1 MTQEPASPRV
11 TVRRGAHHANYD
23 RHAMLHILRAGHV
36 AHVGVNTPDGPLVL
50 PMAYGITDETMY
62 LHGALA
68 NSLLKA
74 GAGTEVC
81 ATVTL
86 LDGLVFAKTPFNH
99 SMNYRCVVV
108 RGAARAV
115 TDEAERLDA
124 LRIISDH
131 VVANWDTARPPNASE
146 LRATRVIA
154 LPLAEMSAKTGEGM
168 PTNDEIDADA
178 PYWTGVV
185 PLVAQWGEPVTAP
198 DSGAPI
204 PAPIAGL
211 AGTRISPSQG

>member
-1 MTQEPASPRV
+1 MSHEPASPRV

-23 RHAMLHILRAGHV
+23 RDVMRRILREGHV
-36 AHVGVNTPDGPLVL
+36 AHVGVNTPEGPLVL
-50 PMAYGITDETMY
+50 PMAYGITENTMY

-108 RGAARAV
+108 RGEARTV
-115 TDEAERLDA
+115 DDETERLEA
-124 LRIISDH
+124 LHIISDH
-131 VVANWDTARPPNASE
+131 VVSNWETTRPPNASE

-154 LPLAEMSAKTGEGM
+154 LPLDEMSAKIGEGM
-168 PTNDEIDADA
+168 PTNE
-178 PYWTGVV
+178 
-185 PLVAQWGEPVTAP
+185 
-198 DSGAPI
+198 
-204 PAPIAGL
+204 
-211 AGTRISPSQG
+211 RR

>member
-1 MTQEPASPRV
+1 MSHEPASPRV
-11 TVRRGAHHANYD
+11 TVRRGTHHANYD
-23 RHAMLHILRAGHV
+23 RDAMRRILREGHV

-50 PMAYGITDETMY
+50 PMAYGITENTMY

-115 TDEAERLDA
+115 DNETERLEA

-131 VVANWDTARPPNASE
+131 VVANWDTTRPPNASE

-154 LPLAEMSAKTGEGM
+154 LPLDEMSAKTGDGM
-168 PTNDEIDADA
+168 PTNDEIDSGA
-178 PYWTGVV
+178 PYWTGIV
-185 PLVAQWGEPVTAP
+185 PLVAHWGEPVTAP
-198 DSGAPI
+198 DSGAAT
-204 PAPIAGL
+204 PAAIAGL
-211 AGTRISPSQG
+211 AGTRISPSRG

>member
-1 MTQEPASPRV
+1 MSNEPASPRV
-11 TVRRGAHHANYD
+11 TVRRGAHHADYD
-23 RHAMLHILRAGHV
+23 RDVMRRILREGHV
-36 AHVGVNTPDGPLVL
+36 AHVGVNTPEGPLVL
-50 PMAYGITDETMY
+50 PMAYGITDDTMY

-74 GAGTEVC
+74 GAGTEICV
-81 ATVTL
+81 TVTL

-108 RGAARAV
+108 RGEARAV
-115 TDEAERLDA
+115 TDETERLDA

-154 LPLAEMSAKTGEGM
+154 LPLAEMSAKIGEGM
-168 PTNDEIDADA
+168 PTNDESDSGA

-198 DSGAPI
+198 DSGAPV
-204 PAPIAGL
+204 PPSIAGL

>member
-1 MTQEPASPRV
+1 MTNNPASPRV
-11 TVRRGAHHANYD
+11 TVRRGAHHADYD
-23 RHAMLHILRAGHV
+23 RGAMLQILRDGHV
-36 AHVGVNTPDGPLVL
+36 AHVGVDTPEGPLVL
-50 PMAYGITDETMY
+50 PMAYGVTENTMY

-74 GAGTEVC
+74 GAGTDVC

-86 LDGLVFAKTPFNH
+86 LNGLVFAKTPFNH

-115 TDEAERLDA
+115 TDETERLEA

-131 VVANWDTARPPNASE
+131 VVSNWDTTRPPNASE

-154 LPLAEMSAKTGEGM
+154 LPLGEMSAKIRDAM
-168 PTNDEIDADA
+168 PTNDEIDTDA
-178 PYWTGVV
+178 PYWTGIV
-185 PLVAQWGEPVTAP
+185 PLVAHWGEPVTAP
-198 DSGAPI
+198 DSGAAT
-204 PAPIAGL
+204 PAAIAGL
-211 AGTRISPSQG
+211 AGSRISPPRE

>member
-11 TVRRGAHHANYD
+11 TVRRGAHHAEYD
-23 RHAMLHILRAGHV
+23 RRAMLHILRAGHV
-36 AHVGVNTPDGPLVL
+36 AHVGVGTADGPLVL
-50 PMAYGITDETMY
+50 PMAYGITDDTMY

-68 NSLLKA
+68 NAMLRE

-108 RGAARAV
+108 RGKARAV
-115 TDEAERLDA
+115 TDENGKLEA
-124 LRIISDH
+124 LRIITDH
-131 VVANWDTARPPNASE
+131 VAQNWSDQRPPNASE
-146 LRATRVIA
+146 LRATQVIA

-168 PTNDEIDADA
+168 PKNDGIDADT
-178 PYWTGVV
+178 PHWSGIV
-185 PLVAQWGEPVTAP
+185 PLESRWGAPVTAA
-198 DSGAPI
+198 DSGAPV
-204 PAPIAGL
+204 PEEIAALRGR
-211 AGTRISPSQG
+211 TVSPPD